1 MKISASMIPVSTSS
15 CQLKSWK
22 NELKTAITNIDELLS
37 YVEINKNHIKQL
49 IVENSDFKVRVPLA
63 YLDKVEKGNIQDP
76 LLLQVLPRIGET
88 QTQVGFVKDPL
99 NEQKTET
106 TSLLH
111 KYHGRALL
119 ILSGACAVNCR
130 YCFRRHFPYDLHR
143 FDTEAQTNAID
154 YIGKDVSISEVI
166 LSGGDPLMLQ
176 DKAIDEL
183 ITALETIPHVKRL
196 RIHTRLPVMIA
207 SRLTLELAQ
216 RLAISRFAVSIVLHI
231 NHPNEIDDVLACQL
245 KVYSTL
251 GITILNQSVLLKDVN
266 DSAVVLRELSEKLFD
281 VGVLP
286 YYLHLLDPVDGASHF
301 DVSKSIATQIMK
313 ELTAYLP
320 GYLVPK
326 LVQEVAGEQSKI
338 AVF

>member
-1 MKISASMIPVSTSS
+1 MEISEPIIPVSTPS

-22 NELKTAITNIDELLS
+22 NELKTAISSVDELLS
-37 YVEINKNHIKQL
+37 YVEINKNEVKQL
-49 IVENSDFKVRVPLA
+49 IVENSDFKVRVPRT
-63 YLDKVEKGNIQDP
+63 YLDKIEKGNIQDP
-76 LLLQVLPRIGET
+76 LLLQVLPKIGET

-130 YCFRRHFPYDLHR
+130 YCFRRHFPYAEHR
-143 FDTEAQTNAID
+143 FDIEAQTNALN
-154 YIGKDVSISEVI
+154 YIGNDVSISEVI
-166 LSGGDPLMLQ
+166 FSGGDPLMLP

-183 ITALETIPHVKRL
+183 ITALENIPHVKRL

-216 RLAISRFAVSIVLHI
+216 RLSISRFAVSIVLHI
-231 NHPNEIDDVLACQL
+231 NHPNEIDDALARQI
-245 KVYSTL
+245 KVYSTF
-251 GITILNQSVLLKDVN
+251 GITLLNQSVLLKDVN
-266 DSAVVLRELSEKLFD
+266 DSAVVLSELSEKLFD

-301 DVSKSIATQIMK
+301 DVPKPVATKIMK
-313 ELTAYLP
+313 ELTVYLP

-326 LVQEVAGEQSKI
+326 LVQEVAGEESKI
-338 AVF
+338 AVY